1 MRSPGERCEVDA
13 TKKQLREKFAAQR
26 AAMSAVEREEAAAR
40 LAAHMTATPFG
51 LDEQTTVAA
60 YVPVGTEPG
69 SLAYLD
75 ALVHTGA
82 TVLLPVV
89 PPGDPQPLDW
99 VRYAGPASLE
109 RRRWGL
115 LEPTGPHLGTGAIR
129 SASVIFVP
137 ALAVSRSGVR
147 LGRGAGYYDRS
158 IAGVPATLVA
168 VVYDGEVVDELPG
181 DAYDV
186 PMGWVVTPEGG
197 FEEIESH

>member
-1 MRSPGERCEVDA
+1 MGT
-13 TKKQLREKFAAQR
+13 TKRQLREEFVARR
-26 AAMSAVEREEAAAR
+26 AAMSVDERDAAAAR
-40 LAAHMTATPFG
+40 LAAHMAATPFG
-51 LDEQTTVAA
+51 LDEYATVAA
-60 YVPVGTEPG
+60 YVPVGAEPG
-69 SLAYLD
+69 SVAMLD
-75 ALVHTGA
+75 ALADTGA

-89 PPGDPQPLDW
+89 PPGDPQPLEW
-99 VRYAGPASLE
+99 VSYTGPASLE

-115 LEPTGPHLGTGAIR
+115 LEPTGPHLGTDAIR
-129 SASVIFVP
+129 SASVIIVP